1 MRNRLAAEGT
11 ARAQRLIVVS
21 LIAIALGFLVVVQL
35 RSQAA
40 VARTLAAQDD
50 TSVALL
56 INDLNRANNQLLQ
69 QGAALA
75 QQEAQ
80 LRETLTA
87 GGADAQA
94 IQKELATL
102 REINGALPV
111 HGPGLQ
117 IRIQGTIMDFEL
129 QDALNNL
136 RNAGAEAIALNGQRI
151 ISSTPVQSRGDRLL
165 INGQA
170 VSSPLSL
177 LVIGDPELLGPAAD
191 LSASSLQTRVQVQ
204 IQRQTELAITQVVTP
219 RPLIYAQLGK

>member
-1 MRNRLAAEGT
+1 MLSRSAEGT
-11 ARAQRLIVVS
+11 ARAQRLIVIS
-21 LIAIALGFLVVVQL
+21 LIAVALGFLLVVQL

-69 QGAALA
+69 QGAALT
-75 QQEAQ
+75 QQEAE
-80 LRETLTA
+80 LRQALLA
-87 GGADAQA
+87 GGADAQV
-94 IQKELATL
+94 IQKQLTTL
-102 REINGALPV
+102 RVLSGQMPV

-117 IRIQGTIMDFEL
+117 IGIQGTIMDFEL

-151 ISSTPVQSRGDRLL
+151 ISSTPVVSRGNSLL
-165 INGQA
+165 INGHA
-170 VSSPLSL
+170 VSAPLRL
-177 LVIGDPELLGPAAD
+177 VVIGDPEQLGPAAD

-204 IQRQTELAITQVVTP
+204 IERATDLTITEVVTP

>member
-1 MRNRLAAEGT
+1 MLSRSAEGT

-21 LIAIALGFLVVVQL
+21 LIAVALGFLLVVQL

-69 QGAALA
+69 QSAALA

-111 HGPGLQ
+111 HGPG
-117 IRIQGTIMDFEL
+117 
-129 QDALNNL
+129 
-136 RNAGAEAIALNGQRI
+136 
-151 ISSTPVQSRGDRLL
+151 
-165 INGQA
+165 
-170 VSSPLSL
+170 
-177 LVIGDPELLGPAAD
+177 
-191 LSASSLQTRVQVQ
+191 
-204 IQRQTELAITQVVTP
+204 
-219 RPLIYAQLGK
+219 